1 MAFSA
6 THEGLLQ
13 VTLGHAKSATD
24 GFQGVER
31 FTGSAGVLHRRVQR
45 HALIGQKRGVRS
57 EDAVPG
63 AQADQ
68 LVDQLPVLARHV
80 DLVDQVADPPGGP
93 DPLDELMGTAP
104 VAVLQLGR
112 KLERPALAADLP
124 GDPERC
130 PARLA
135 IPPYPDD
142 LAPFKQVGQVAGIG
156 PVHVDARQL
165 DVEVG
170 QDRTCHLRVEPP
182 HVGLDVLIGLDVLAG
197 PAVAPA
203 QPVEQPGVDVES
215 DAEAE

>member
-1 MAFSA
+1 MLRFA
-6 THEGLLQ
+6 
-13 VTLGHAKSATD
+13 LGHAKPAAD
-24 GFQGVER
+24 GPQGNEV
-31 FTGSAGVLHRRVQR
+31 FTGLAGVLHRRVQG
-45 HALIGQKRGVRS
+45 HALIGQKRGIRS
-57 EDAVPG
+57 EDAVLG

-80 DLVDQVADPPGGP
+80 DLVDQVADPPDGP
-93 DPLDELMGTAP
+93 EPLDELMGTAP
-104 VAVLQLGR
+104 VADLQLGR
-112 KLERPALAADLP
+112 ELERPALAADLP
-124 GDPERC
+124 GDPERR

-135 IPPYPDD
+135 IPPHPDD

-197 PAVAPA
+197 SAVAPA
-203 QPVEQPGVDVES
+203 QAVEQPGVDVES
-215 DAEAE
+215 DAEAK